1 MIKALLPFRSP
12 LRDSVP
18 PFFSEGDKY
27 PTDRGL
33 FLRALLDPEQGR
45 IFLKNS
51 IVSQYFFN
59 NADTWGDGPK
69 VGLSL

>member
-18 PFFSEGDKY
+18 TFCSEGDKY
-27 PTDRGL
+27 PTVRGL

-51 IVSQYFFN
+51 ITIFFN
-59 NADTWGDGPK
+59 NADPWGDWPK